1 MYGKRRLIIENDSKL
16 SQEEM
21 NAIDFA
27 VKITAKSY
35 PFIKGWELSDY
46 HKEKYDNDFPIIYIN
61 LIINLDEVDGF
72 LDMKIKDSWKNRAKK
87 EQLTI
92 HYLAAYTES
101 NIYNEKEVLE
111 QDLNLNYVNCPNKL
125 KGKEY
130 KKIFN
135 SVGTREK
142 PISIDTYITELPNN
156 VEMQVEQK
164 VRKLLLS
171 IINEGM
177 SYDNLKSEF
186 DEQMNQIGLN
196 KLIPSVREYYDE
208 NTDETYDR
216 LHFYKKNDYDDE
228 DDLENEIDEDDWE
241 NDWWIFS
248 LGNENNNKYD
258 LYYNQEDTMIE
269 DMVSK
274 FPKNRV
280 NEFLPIWFTE
290 TYKDLLKNFNI
301 DLEGIY
307 KIYGK

>member
-35 PFIKGWELSDY
+35 PFIKGWELSEY

-72 LDMKIKDSWKNRAKK
+72 LDMKIKDSWKKRARE
-87 EQLTI
+87 EQLTTY
-92 HYLAAYTES
+92 YLAAYTES
-101 NIYNEKEVLE
+101 NIYNEKQVLE
-111 QDLNLNYVNCPNKL
+111 QELNLIYVNCPNKL
-125 KGKEY
+125 FGKEY

-135 SVGTREK
+135 SFGTREK
-142 PISIDTYITELPNN
+142 PISIDQYITELPKNT
-156 VEMQVEQK
+156 EMQVEQK

-177 SYDNLKSEF
+177 SYDDLKSEF
-186 DEQMNQIGLN
+186 DTQMNQIGLN

-216 LHFYKKNDYDDE
+216 LHFYKKNDYDE
-228 DDLENEIDEDDWE
+228 DDENEIDEDDWE

-248 LGNENNNKYD
+248 IGNEEKNMYD
-258 LYYNQEDTMIE
+258 LYYNKEETMIK
-269 DMVSK
+269 DMFSK
-274 FPKNRV
+274 FPKSKV

-290 TYKDLLKNFNI
+290 TYKDFLEKFNI
-301 DLEGIY
+301 NLEGIY